1 MNLSELCVR
10 RPVFATMI
18 TSACIAIGA
27 LSFRDLGV
35 DQYPDVEIPVATV
48 TTRLPG
54 ASPEVVETQVTQ
66 VIEDAVS
73 TSEGIDELRS
83 TSLEGISVVTV
94 NFVLDRDRDQ
104 AVQDV
109 RDKVQTVLA
118 RLPEGVD
125 PPIVTRFDVTAF
137 PVLTLVV
144 SSGRDL
150 RETTEIAEETI
161 AESLAGV
168 SGVAQISVLGG
179 RRRAFNVLVD
189 ADALVEHGI
198 SPGEIESAIR
208 TQNVELPGGRIG
220 DGVREEGVRVLAQ
233 VRNANQLADVVVRER
248 PGTTPLRLR
257 DVAHVVDSEADPR
270 SLTRLDGRGAVALSI
285 QKQAGTNTV
294 EVVDAVLARLAQIRE
309 TLPSDVRVEVVRDQ
323 STFVRRSIHEV
334 ELHLVLGAIL
344 ASLAVLLF
352 MGSLRST
359 LIAAISIPASI
370 VTTFA
375 ILRALDY
382 TLNNFTLLALTL
394 SVGIVID
401 DAIVVLEN
409 VHRHVEEG
417 APPVKAAI
425 EGTKQIT
432 LAVMATTLSLII
444 IFLPTAFMEGRV
456 GRFWQSFGITTAF
469 AIAVSLFIALTLT
482 PMLCSRWLRAH
493 THKHFFVRL
502 VDGLNDRLARW
513 YGAIVSWSL
522 RWRWVVVLLALAT
535 IGSIVPLV
543 SAVGADFIP
552 RDDTSDFMV
561 VLTMPEG
568 STLDESARLTSE
580 VEERLRAVRGVQQ
593 ILTTIGSQRGG
604 DDVTEVQLYVT
615 ITDLS
620 QREWPL
626 TAAIGEARQ
635 VLRSYADLRPAVQ
648 MTGGMGGGARGAE
661 LGFSIRG
668 PDLEVL
674 DRLTNELM
682 DRMRR
687 TPGFLEVDTTA
698 AVRKPEVL
706 VRIDRDRAADLGVRA
721 NEVAS
726 AMRTL
731 TGGAP
736 VSTIRDGDEQYD
748 VWIRLEPEDR
758 RSSAELASIPI
769 RGAQGPLRLDAI
781 ASFDR
786 ARGPAQVERLDR
798 ARQVEIGS
806 NLAEGVPLGTGVAR
820 VQALVDEM
828 DLPPGYSL
836 RFGGRARILEETLRN
851 FLTALLLSFLFM
863 YMVLAAQFESF
874 LHPVTIMLALPL
886 SFPFAI
892 LSLILLDDTLNIY
905 SAFGTFMLFG
915 IVKKNGILQV
925 DYTNQLRDRGVPL
938 REAIIEANK
947 TRLRP
952 ILMTTLTLIAGMIPI
967 ALGEGPGSATR
978 ASMAR
983 VIIGGQA
990 FSLLITLLIVPV
1002 AYSIFEDVRQWR
1014 ARRKAHRSE
1023 SASQSAPESPP
1034 APADGKPE
1042 PEHAE

>member
-1 MNLSELCVR
+1 
-10 RPVFATMI
+10 
-18 TSACIAIGA
+18 
-27 LSFRDLGV
+27 
-35 DQYPDVEIPVATV
+35 
-48 TTRLPG
+48 
-54 ASPEVVETQVTQ
+54 
-66 VIEDAVS
+66 
-73 TSEGIDELRS
+73 
-83 TSLEGISVVTV
+83 
-94 NFVLDRDRDQ
+94 
-104 AVQDV
+104 
-109 RDKVQTVLA
+109 
-118 RLPEGVD
+118 
-125 PPIVTRFDVTAF
+125 
-137 PVLTLVV
+137 
-144 SSGRDL
+144 
-150 RETTEIAEETI
+150 
-161 AESLAGV
+161 
-168 SGVAQISVLGG
+168 
-179 RRRAFNVLVD
+179 
-189 ADALVEHGI
+189 
-198 SPGEIESAIR
+198 
-208 TQNVELPGGRIG
+208 
-220 DGVREEGVRVLAQ
+220 
-233 VRNANQLADVVVRER
+233 NQLADVVVRER

-769 RGAQGPLRLDAI
+769 RGAQGPLRLDA
-781 ASFDR
+781 
-786 ARGPAQVERLDR
+786 
-798 ARQVEIGS
+798 
-806 NLAEGVPLGTGVAR
+806 
-820 VQALVDEM
+820 
-828 DLPPGYSL
+828 
-836 RFGGRARILEETLRN
+836 
-851 FLTALLLSFLFM
+851 
-863 YMVLAAQFESF
+863 
-874 LHPVTIMLALPL
+874 
-886 SFPFAI
+886 
-892 LSLILLDDTLNIY
+892 
-905 SAFGTFMLFG
+905 
-915 IVKKNGILQV
+915 
-925 DYTNQLRDRGVPL
+925 
-938 REAIIEANK
+938 
-947 TRLRP
+947 
-952 ILMTTLTLIAGMIPI
+952 
-967 ALGEGPGSATR
+967 
-978 ASMAR
+978 
-983 VIIGGQA
+983 
-990 FSLLITLLIVPV
+990 
-1002 AYSIFEDVRQWR
+1002 
-1014 ARRKAHRSE
+1014 
-1023 SASQSAPESPP
+1023 
-1034 APADGKPE
+1034 
-1042 PEHAE
+1042 

>member
-1 MNLSELCVR
+1 MTLSEICAR
-10 RPVFATMI
+10 RPVFATMM
-18 TSACIAIGA
+18 TSACVAIGA
-27 LSFRDLGV
+27 LSFGDLGV
-35 DQYPDVEIPVATV
+35 DQYPDVEIPIATV

-73 TSEGIDELRS
+73 TAEGIDELRS
-83 TSLEGISVVTV
+83 TSLEGISVVTI

-104 AVQDV
+104 AVQDI
-109 RDKVQTVLA
+109 RDKVQAVIA
-118 RLPEGVD
+118 RLPVGAD

-137 PVLTLVV
+137 PVLTMVV

-161 AESLAGV
+161 SEGLAGV
-168 SGVAQISVLGG
+168 SGVAQITVLGG

-189 ADALVEHGI
+189 VDALVQYGV
-198 SPGEIESAIR
+198 SPGEVEQAIR

-220 DGVREEGVRVLAQ
+220 DAEREEGVRVLAQ
-233 VRNANQLADVVVRER
+233 VRSAAELGDVVVRER

-257 DVAHVVDSEADPR
+257 DVARVEDAEADPR
-270 SLTRLDGRGAVALSI
+270 SLSRLDGNAAVALSV

-294 EVVDAVLARLAQIRE
+294 EVVDAVLARLDELRAA
-309 TLPSDVRVEVVRDQ
+309 LPGDVRVEVVRDQ

-359 LIAAISIPASI
+359 LIAAVSIPASI

-375 ILRALDY
+375 ILRVLDY

-417 APPVKAAI
+417 KSPLRAAI
-425 EGTKQIT
+425 DGTKEIT
-432 LAVMATTLSLII
+432 LAVVATTLSLVI

-469 AIAVSLFIALTLT
+469 AIGVSLFIALTLT
-482 PMLCSRWLRAH
+482 PMLCGRWLRPHAPDA
-493 THKHFFVRL
+493 KRNRL
-502 VDGLNDRLARW
+502 ARIVDGLNGSLERA
-513 YGAIVSWSL
+513 YGMLVGWSL
-522 RWRWVVVLLALAT
+522 RRRWVVVLLAAGT
-535 IGSIVPLV
+535 IASIVPLLR
-543 SAVGADFIP
+543 AIGKDFIP
-552 RDDTSDFMV
+552 RDDTSDFAV
-561 VLTMPEG
+561 ALTMPEG
-568 STLDESARLTSE
+568 STLAASEAIAAE
-580 VEERLRAVRGVQQ
+580 VEERMRGVRGVER

-604 DDVTEVQLYVT
+604 DDVTEVQLYIT

-620 QREWPL
+620 QRDWPL
-626 TAAIGEARQ
+626 SQAIAEARRT
-635 VLRSYADLRPAVQ
+635 LRPYADLRPSVQ
-648 MTGGMGGGARGAE
+648 LTGGLSGGARGSE

-668 PDLEVL
+668 PDLDEL
-674 DRLTNELM
+674 DRITEEVM
-682 DRMRR
+682 ARMRA
-687 TPGFLEVDTTA
+687 TPGFVEVDTTA
-698 AVRKPEVL
+698 AVRKPEVR
-706 VRIDRDRAADLGVRA
+706 VAIDRDRAADLGVRA
-721 NEVAS
+721 SEVAS
-726 AMRTL
+726 ALRTL

-736 VSTIRDGDEQYD
+736 VSAIRDGDEQYD
-748 VWIRLEPEDR
+748 VWLRLEDEDR
-758 RSSAELASIPI
+758 RSAAQLAAIPI
-769 RGAQGPLRLDAI
+769 RGARGPLRLDAV

-786 ARGPAQVERLDR
+786 ARGPAQIERLNR
-798 ARQVEIGS
+798 TRQVEIGA
-806 NLAEGVPLGTGVAR
+806 NLADGVALGTAVAR
-820 VQALVDEM
+820 VESIVREM
-828 DLPPGYSL
+828 DLPGGYSL
-836 RFGGRARILEETLRN
+836 RFGGRARILEETVSS

-886 SFPFAI
+886 SLPFAI
-892 LSLILLDDTLNIY
+892 LSLLILGDTLNIY

-925 DYTNQLRDRGVPL
+925 DYTNQLRARGLPL
-938 REAIIEANK
+938 RDAIVEANK

-967 ALGEGPGSATR
+967 ALGEGPGSASR

-990 FSLLITLLIVPV
+990 FSLVITLLIVPV
-1002 AYSIFEDVRQWR
+1002 AYSLFEDVRGWR
-1014 ARRKAHRSE
+1014 ARRRRAPSSE
-1023 SASQSAPESPP
+1023 AVADAASDA
-1034 APADGKPE
+1034 
-1042 PEHAE
+1042 AEE

>member
-150 RETTEIAEETI
+150 RETTEIAEESI

-233 VRNANQLADVVVRER
+233 VRNASQLADVVVRER

-257 DVAHVVDSEADPR
+257 DVARVVDSEADPR

-309 TLPSDVRVEVVRDQ
+309 ALPSDVRVEVVRDQ

-352 MGSLRST
+352 MGSFRST

-493 THKHFFVRL
+493 THKNFFVRL

-522 RWRWVVVLLALAT
+522 RWRWIVVLLALAT

-552 RDDTSDFMV
+552 RDDTSDFIV

-580 VEERLRAVRGVQQ
+580 VEERLRTVRGVQR

-626 TAAIGEARQ
+626 TAAIGQARQ

-781 ASFDR
+781 ASFAR

-905 SAFGTFMLFG
+905 SAFGTFMLLG
-915 IVKKNGILQV
+915 SVKKNGILQV
-925 DYTNQLRDRGVPL
+925 DNTNQHRDPGVPL
-938 REAIIEANK
+938 REAILEPNK
-947 TRLRP
+947 TRLR
-952 ILMTTLTLIAGMIPI
+952 
-967 ALGEGPGSATR
+967 
-978 ASMAR
+978 
-983 VIIGGQA
+983 
-990 FSLLITLLIVPV
+990 
-1002 AYSIFEDVRQWR
+1002 
-1014 ARRKAHRSE
+1014 
-1023 SASQSAPESPP
+1023 
-1034 APADGKPE
+1034 
-1042 PEHAE
+1042 